1 MFKRFIQTQ
10 GLTNLK
16 GSQGEYVIGITGNI
30 LDTNGNKI
38 ETRKDSDG
46 HHVVRVKGWNGLKDY
61 RVIDLMAI
69 QFKGLVIPEKDYDK
83 VIAFCIDGNKD
94 NLRAENI
101 GYRFKDGK
109 LAVDNQD
116 GFYYIPGYP
125 RCAINENG
133 SIINVTTTKVLNLR
147 HTLGMSTR
155 NIKGGYLI
163 TNVPFEPGV
172 TVTISRHRALGLVF
186 KEFPD
191 NSDKLVVNHI
201 NGIPGDDRLENLEWV
216 TRGQNNTHAY
226 VNDLK
231 NQHMRVLVRDVRTGN
246 VTEYYSIS
254 ETARALGWAT
264 DETIRFRLYKC
275 PFGKVFQD
283 GKQFK
288 LKSDERDWIF
298 PNDPEQAI
306 KDAQRLSGVLVR
318 DCATLKVTSYESVT
332 EASKALKISNGT
344 IHWRCDRNLTKPCF
358 GYQFMYSDSQETFPN
373 FTDEE
378 YRNSLK
384 PNSCK
389 TYVKNLLTGEEF
401 EADSK
406 RMAAKI
412 IGLSKIE
419 THLTS
424 RLALGEQVVIAR
436 HWMVKTTEAPWQEI
450 DNLEDYLYRQRR
462 DIMAL
467 EVHSRAIIVCENAQ
481 QMSEVLKLDPKAI
494 REAALTRGEKVYRGY
509 RFRLGWDFKEP
520 WPNDSFES
528 GKLE

>member
-46 HHVVRVKGWNGLKDY
+46 HHIVRVKGWNGLRDY

-83 VIAFCIDGNKD
+83 VVAFCIDGNKD
-94 NLRAENI
+94 NLHAENI

-125 RCAINENG
+125 RCAINEHG
-133 SIINVTTTKVLNLR
+133 SLINVTTTKVLSLR
-147 HTLGMSTR
+147 QTLGMSAR

-191 NSDKLVVNHI
+191 NVDNMVVNHI

-288 LKSDERDWIF
+288 LKSDERDWII

-318 DCATLKVTSYESVT
+318 DCATLKVKSYESVT
-332 EASKALKISNGT
+332 EASKALKINNGT

-358 GYQFMYSDSQETFPN
+358 GYQFMYSDSQETFPS

-384 PNSCK
+384 PYSCK

-419 THLTS
+419 THLTN
-424 RLALGEQVVIAR
+424 RLASGEQVVIAQ
-436 HWMVKTTEAPWQEI
+436 HWMVKNTEAPWQEI

-494 REAALTRGEKVYRGY
+494 REAALTRGEKVYHGY
-509 RFRLGWDFKEP
+509 RFRLGWDLKEP
-520 WPNDSFES
+520 WPTDSFES